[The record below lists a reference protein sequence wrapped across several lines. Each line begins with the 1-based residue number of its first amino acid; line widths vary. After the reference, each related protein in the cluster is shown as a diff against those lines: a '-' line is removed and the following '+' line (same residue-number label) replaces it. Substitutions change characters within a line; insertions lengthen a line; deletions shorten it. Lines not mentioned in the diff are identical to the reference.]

1 MMINTAYDMMDN
13 INDLVEKN
21 EDILSEEER
30 EILRV
35 NDVNHIKLLL
45 F

>member
-1 MMINTAYDMMDN
+1 MINTAYDMMDN
-13 INDLVEKN
+13 INDLVAKN

-35 NDVNHIKLLL
+35 NDVNDMKVQL